1 MPKRKTSKERG
12 FSFDD
17 MPAVKVKKG
26 APITPY
32 SPSAKLRDK
41 KFIADALMECLKD
54 GDSEAFKE
62 ILGAHLEAVNKV
74 EFAEKT
80 QIPKRTLYRMV
91 SKRGNPT
98 LDNIARVVHALC
110 A

>member
-1 MPKRKTSKERG
+1 MPRKKTSKERG

-17 MPAVKVKKG
+17 MPAVKIRKG
-26 APITPY
+26 APVRPY
-32 SPSAKLRDK
+32 SPSAKMREK
-41 KFIADALMECLKD
+41 RFIADALMECLRD
-54 GDSEAFKE
+54 GDAEAFKE
-62 ILGAHLEAVNKV
+62 ILGAHLEAINKA
-74 EFAEKT
+74 EFAERT

-98 LDNIARVVHALC
+98 LENIAKVVHALC